1 MHRTILILLT
11 FLTANT
17 FIVYMQS
24 FAESNKIDSL
34 LAELKTSKEDTTK
47 IKLYL
52 KIGNE
57 YTNTILD
64 SALYFYKKA
73 LKLSQSPPEVEQ
85 KDIYIKLKTKSLNY
99 IGIVHYYQGNYAS
112 AIEYYKK
119 VLKIFEE
126 SGNKNGISGC
136 YNNIGLAHDYQGNY
150 ASAIKYYRKAL
161 KIYKELGNKKGISYC
176 YTNIGNIHYYQGN
189 YANAIDYYKKS
200 LKIAKELGSKKEIAT
215 CYNNI
220 GLVHDDQGNY
230 AIAIKYYQKS
240 LKIFEESD
248 DKKGMSM
255 CYNNIGLV
263 HYYQGNYA
271 SAIDYY
277 KKSLKIAEELGDK
290 KGIANCYNN
299 IGLVYDEQGNSSSS
313 KKLAADKYARAI
325 EYYQKSL
332 KIFEE
337 SDDKKGMSMCYMN
350 IGIVYEEQ
358 GYSASSEKHA
368 EDKYI
373 SAIEYYQK
381 SLKIK
386 EKLGDKKGIAM
397 VLGNIANLNN
407 TLADSLVTKK
417 EKTEKYYKAIKLAGK
432 ALRIAK
438 EIKTLPLEKE
448 FLIHLSNSYEGLKNY
463 KKALEF
469 HKLYMEAN
477 DSLFNEEKNKQITQ
491 MEAHYQAEKKQQEIE
506 KQKILLEKKDVE
518 VKQQEAVASRQ
529 RMQRNAFIGGF
540 ALMLILAVVV
550 LRSYRQKKKANI
562 LLSEQ
567 KEEIG
572 QKNEELQQQ
581 KEEITVQR
589 DELEQTNE
597 KLDETNKQLEL
608 KNKDVTDSINY
619 AKRIQTAILPPEEYV
634 TKSLPEHFILFKP
647 RDIVSGDFYWAT
659 VKNNSLIIAAVDCTG
674 HGVPGAFMSMLGV
687 SFLNEIVNKL
697 PVETQN
703 FASLQANEILNQLRD
718 EVINSLHQTGKEDE
732 AQDGMDIALYI
743 LNMETKELRY
753 AGANNPL
760 YIVRNKNLT
769 GFQNL
774 SGGVLKIK

>member
-1 MHRTILILLT
+1 
-11 FLTANT
+11 
-17 FIVYMQS
+17 MQS
-24 FAESNKIDSL
+24 LAENNKIDSL

-47 IKLYL
+47 IKLYF

-85 KDIYIKLKTKSLNY
+85 KDIYKKLKTKSLNY
-99 IGIVHYYQGNYAS
+99 IGIVHYYQGNCAS

-126 SGNKNGISGC
+126 SSDKKGISGC

-161 KIYKELGNKKGISYC
+161 KIYKELGNKMGISYC

-200 LKIAKELGSKKEIAT
+200 LKIAKELGGKKGIAN

-220 GLVHDDQGNY
+220 GLIHNDQGNY

-240 LKIFEESD
+240 LRIFEESY

-255 CYNNIGLV
+255 CYNNIGLI

-313 KKLAADKYARAI
+313 KKLAADKYASAI
-325 EYYQKSL
+325 EYYKKSL

-337 SDDKKGMSMCYMN
+337 SYDKKGMSMCYMN

-358 GYSASSEKHA
+358 GYSASSEKLA

-381 SLKIK
+381 ALKIK

-438 EIKTLPLEKE
+438 EIKALPLEKE

-477 DSLFNEEKNKQITQ
+477 DSLFNEEKNKQIVE
-491 MEAHYQAEKKQQEIE
+491 MESKYQAEKKQQEIE
-506 KQKILLEKKDVE
+506 KQKILLEKKDIE

-540 ALMLILAVVV
+540 AL
-550 LRSYRQKKKANI
+550 Q
-562 LLSEQ
+562 
-567 KEEIG
+567 
-572 QKNEELQQQ
+572 
-581 KEEITVQR
+581 
-589 DELEQTNE
+589 
-597 KLDETNKQLEL
+597 
-608 KNKDVTDSINY
+608 
-619 AKRIQTAILPPEEYV
+619 
-634 TKSLPEHFILFKP
+634 
-647 RDIVSGDFYWAT
+647 
-659 VKNNSLIIAAVDCTG
+659 NST
-674 HGVPGAFMSMLGV
+674 
-687 SFLNEIVNKL
+687 
-697 PVETQN
+697 
-703 FASLQANEILNQLRD
+703 
-718 EVINSLHQTGKEDE
+718 
-732 AQDGMDIALYI
+732 
-743 LNMETKELRY
+743 
-753 AGANNPL
+753 
-760 YIVRNKNLT
+760 
-769 GFQNL
+769 
-774 SGGVLKIK
+774 